1 MLHCAFYRIV
11 AMARIHED
19 YWCVYWMDTDDDR
32 IARISTGQNKYH
44 KYLTTPTGKGFG

>member
-19 YWCVYWMDTDDDR
+19 YWCVYWMDTDDMIELQGSALDR
-32 IARISTGQNKYH
+32 TSITST
-44 KYLTTPTGKGFG
+44 